1 MTEAGVQLRCDL
13 CDADCGASPIKHAI
27 GGAERCF
34 CCVGCQNV
42 FTILV
47 ESGVAGSGEDYR
59 NTELFRRSLELGL
72 VSTRKAGKRPLPPGV
87 PVTEC
92 VLSVAGMWCTACGWL
107 IEHALNKENGV
118 VSAEVLFASDLVRV
132 KYSPQLLPPERIT
145 SRIESLG
152 YRAAPYDPQRGEH
165 DAVQR
170 DLLLRIGIA
179 FFLWMNVMLF
189 SLPMYASYWEPIWDS
204 ARRVVPLILM
214 GLATPAVFYSA
225 WPILRAAWLGARH
238 LTLRMETLLA
248 LGILAAYGYSS
259 AQAILGGPHFY
270 FDTACAIV
278 TLVLLGKLME
288 RGAKQKTAQ
297 AIALLHGLMP
307 NKARVVD
314 GERERFVSIEAL
326 QPGMT
331 FLVKAGERIPADGVI
346 EAGVVNVD
354 ESVLTGESAPS
365 RRQPGDAVIGGSL
378 AIDNAVKV
386 RATRV
391 SGDTALS
398 HIIRSVEAAISN
410 RSAMERMADRVTRIF
425 VPVVMVVAAITVAA
439 NVAMGLAVGEAMLR
453 GIAVLVIACPCA
465 LGVATPLAITAAVGA
480 ASQRGILVSGAEVL
494 ETARQIDTVV
504 FDKTG
509 TVTEG
514 RFELLEADDEVL
526 PYLAAVERYSE
537 HPLGAAV
544 VRRAEGRGTLP
555 AATAV
560 QVHKGLGVTGEVDG
574 ERLVTGNRALLSAS
588 GVSLAPELD
597 AKAREWEATGATV
610 AFWSYRDKTGLLAF
624 GDVVKKEA
632 RELVEELRR
641 RGIRTALISG
651 DAHDTTH
658 AIARLLGVD
667 EFHAEVL
674 PERKAELVRA
684 FQQQGRTVAM
694 VGDGVNDAPAL
705 AAANLGIALGTGAD
719 IAMSA
724 SPVVLMHPSLQR
736 VLDVFDIAV
745 RARRIV
751 AQNLFWAFA
760 YNVAG
765 ITLAATGVLNP
776 ILAAVAMVLSSVS
789 VIANSR
795 RLKNAV

>member
-1 MTEAGVQLRCDL
+1 
-13 CDADCGASPIKHAI
+13 
-27 GGAERCF
+27 
-34 CCVGCQNV
+34 
-42 FTILV
+42 
-47 ESGVAGSGEDYR
+47 
-59 NTELFRRSLELGL
+59 
-72 VSTRKAGKRPLPPGV
+72 
-87 PVTEC
+87 
-92 VLSVAGMWCTACGWL
+92 
-107 IEHALNKENGV
+107 
-118 VSAEVLFASDLVRV
+118 
-132 KYSPQLLPPERIT
+132 
-145 SRIESLG
+145 
-152 YRAAPYDPQRGEH
+152 
-165 DAVQR
+165 
-170 DLLLRIGIA
+170 
-179 FFLWMNVMLF
+179 
-189 SLPMYASYWEPIWDS
+189 
-204 ARRVVPLILM
+204 
-214 GLATPAVFYSA
+214 
-225 WPILRAAWLGARH
+225 
-238 LTLRMETLLA
+238 
-248 LGILAAYGYSS
+248 
-259 AQAILGGPHFY
+259 
-270 FDTACAIV
+270 
-278 TLVLLGKLME
+278 
-288 RGAKQKTAQ
+288 
-297 AIALLHGLMP
+297 
-307 NKARVVD
+307 
-314 GERERFVSIEAL
+314 
-326 QPGMT
+326 
-331 FLVKAGERIPADGVI
+331 
-346 EAGVVNVD
+346 
-354 ESVLTGESAPS
+354 
-365 RRQPGDAVIGGSL
+365 
-378 AIDNAVKV
+378 
-386 RATRV
+386 
-391 SGDTALS
+391 
-398 HIIRSVEAAISN
+398 
-410 RSAMERMADRVTRIF
+410 
-425 VPVVMVVAAITVAA
+425 
-439 NVAMGLAVGEAMLR
+439 
-453 GIAVLVIACPCA
+453 VLVIACPCA